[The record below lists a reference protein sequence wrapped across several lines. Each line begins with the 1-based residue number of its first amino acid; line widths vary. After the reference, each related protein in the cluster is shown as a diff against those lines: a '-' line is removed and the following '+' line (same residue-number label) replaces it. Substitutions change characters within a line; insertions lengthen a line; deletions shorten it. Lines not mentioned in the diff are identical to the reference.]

1 MEKNKLVMKKL
12 LFLLSFIVT
21 CYTGLSQA
29 PVTVTLKA
37 GQFGVGSLLPV
48 NPFTILG
55 NPTGSIA
62 VPQAYGIGYGL
73 IFQGGKLAVDTTIK
87 DTIFTANGLQWIGP
101 GVKTIGLGGFMSQN
115 TTISGSNLYT
125 LTYDS
130 FPSAFRVNFAVNAGY
145 DIIYRDSATQFW
157 KGLAKGTTGQVLG
170 IPLTGGLG
178 WLTNG
183 GGSTNVNIGSG
194 FRAAVFG
201 TNNIKTFFG
210 VGVTIDSVTN
220 ANALTFT
227 VSSSGLQKQIITAGP
242 TATVTGS
249 NYVVYVDPASLL
261 AALTLT
267 EPASPVDGQIVIV
280 HFGGTIR
287 SGTVVTSFTMSPNA
301 GQTIIDN
308 TAGFPNSPTTDN
320 VYEYRY
326 RSDITTWY
334 RFKP

>member
-1 MEKNKLVMKKL
+1 MKKL
-12 LFLLSFIVT
+12 LFLLSFIAT
-21 CYTGLSQA
+21 CYIGQSQA
-29 PVTVTLKA
+29 LVTIKG

-87 DTIFTANGLQWIGP
+87 DTVFAYNGLQWIGP
-101 GVKTIGLGGFMSQN
+101 GTRTIGLGGFLGLN

-145 DIIYRDSATQFW
+145 DIIYRDSASQFW
-157 KGLAKGTTGQVLG
+157 KGLAKGSPGQVLG
-170 IPLTGGLG
+170 MPLSGGLG

-183 GGSTNVNIGSG
+183 SSFITSLTTTGSSGPSTVIAGVLNIPQYSG
-194 FRAAVFG
+194 
-201 TNNIKTFFG
+201 
-210 VGVTIDSVTN
+210 
-220 ANALTFT
+220 
-227 VSSSGLQKQIITAGP
+227 GLQKQIITAGP

-261 AALTLT
+261 AALTVT
-267 EPASPVDGQIVIV
+267 TPASPVDGQIVIV

-287 SGTVVTSFTMSPNA
+287 SGTVVTSFTMSPNG
-301 GQTIIDN
+301 GQSFIDN
-308 TAGFPNSPTTDN
+308 TLPTAVSVTTN
-320 VYEYRY
+320 QVFEWRY
-326 RSDITTWY
+326 RSDITAWY
-334 RFKP
+334 RFIP